1 MEDLYKILE
10 VERTATAEQIKK
22 AYRELAMK
30 YHPDRNPGDTV
41 AEEKFKK
48 INAAYSV
55 LSDETKRKQYDMYGS
70 TDANSSN
77 TSYSRTYQ
85 NGQGFGG
92 YYQGNPFEEW
102 FNEAKNYNWRSQ
114 YEYETSNKY
123 YEKPT
128 KRKAF
133 GMLLSSLLSLF
144 AGLFLLRF
152 SFILLPI
159 GPILCI
165 MVIAN
170 GISGALRAIKFI
182 LTPKK

>member
-1 MEDLYKILE
+1 MEDLYKILG
-10 VERTATAEQIKK
+10 VEKTATADQIKK

-41 AEEKFKK
+41 AEEKFKQ
-48 INAAYSV
+48 ISAAYSV

-70 TDANSSN
+70 TDNSSSS
-77 TSYSRTYQ
+77 SYSGNY
-85 NGQGFGG
+85 QGFGG

-102 FNEAKNYNWRSQ
+102 FKEAKNYNWRSQ
-114 YEYETSNKY
+114 YEYETSEKY

-128 KRKAF
+128 KRKALR
-133 GMLLSSLLSLF
+133 MLCSNLLSLF
-144 AGLFLLRF
+144 AGLFLFRF

>member
-1 MEDLYKILE
+1 MEDLYKILG
-10 VERTATAEQIKK
+10 VERTATADQIKK

-48 INAAYSV
+48 ISSAYSV
-55 LSDETKRKQYDMYGS
+55 LGDETKRKQYDMYGS
-70 TDANSSN
+70 TDNSSN
-77 TSYSRTYQ
+77 TSYSGNYQ
-85 NGQGFGG
+85 GSWQGSGG

-102 FNEAKNYNWRSQ
+102 FKDFNRQSQ
-114 YEYETSNKY
+114 YEYNDSNKKH
-123 YEKPT
+123 EEPT
-128 KRKAF
+128 KLKAF
-133 GMLLSSLLSLF
+133 GKLVSSLVSIIIGF
-144 AGLFLLRF
+144 FFLRF

-165 MVIAN
+165 MAIVN
-170 GISGALRAIKFI
+170 GFSGALRAVKFI

>member
-10 VERTATAEQIKK
+10 VDRSATADQIKK

-30 YHPDRNPGDTV
+30 YHPDRNPGDAV

-48 INAAYSV
+48 ISAAYSV
-55 LSDETKRKQYDMYGS
+55 LGDESKRKQYDMYGS
-70 TDANSSN
+70 TDNS
-77 TSYSRTYQ
+77 TYSSSTYN

-92 YYQGNPFEEW
+92 YYQENPFEEW
-102 FNEAKNYNWRSQ
+102 FKEAKNYNWRSQ
-114 YEYETSNKY
+114 YEYETSDKY

-128 KRKAF
+128 KKKAF
-133 GMLLSSLLSLF
+133 SMLLSSLLSLF
-144 AGLFLLRF
+144 AGLFLLRY
-152 SFILLPI
+152 SLLLLPI

-165 MVIAN
+165 TVIAN

-182 LTPKK
+182 FNPKK

>member
-10 VERTATAEQIKK
+10 VEKTATADQIKK

-30 YHPDRNPGDTV
+30 YHPDRNPGDAV

-48 INAAYSV
+48 ISSAYSV
-55 LSDETKRKQYDMYGS
+55 LGDETKRKQYDMYGS
-70 TDANSSN
+70 TDNSSS
-77 TSYSRTYQ
+77 TTYS
-85 NGQGFGG
+85 GSWQGSGG

-102 FNEAKNYNWRSQ
+102 FKDFNRQSQ
-114 YEYETSNKY
+114 YEYNDSNKN
-123 YEKPT
+123 YEEPT
-128 KRKAF
+128 KLKAF
-133 GMLLSSLLSLF
+133 GKLISSLVSIVIGF
-144 AGLFLLRF
+144 FFLRF

-165 MVIAN
+165 MAIAN
-170 GISGALRAIKFI
+170 GFSGALRAVKFI

>member
-1 MEDLYKILE
+1 MEDLYKILG
-10 VERTATAEQIKK
+10 VDRSATADQIKK

-30 YHPDRNPGDTV
+30 YHPDRNPGDSV

-48 INAAYSV
+48 ISAAYSV
-55 LSDETKRKQYDMYGS
+55 LGDETKRKQYDMYGS
-70 TDANSSN
+70 AEN
-77 TSYSRTYQ
+77 TSYSSGSS
-85 NGQGFGG
+85 NAQGFGG
-92 YYQGNPFEEW
+92 YYQGNPFEQW
-102 FNEAKNYNWRSQ
+102 FNEAQNYNWKSQ
-114 YEYETSNKY
+114 YEYETSDKY

-144 AGLFLLRF
+144 AGLFLFRF

-170 GISGALRAIKFI
+170 GVSGALRAVKFI

>member
-10 VERTATAEQIKK
+10 VEKTATADQIKK

-48 INAAYSV
+48 ISAAYSV
-55 LSDETKRKQYDMYGS
+55 LGDETKRKQYDMYGS
-70 TDANSSN
+70 TDNSVRDS
-77 TSYSRTYQ
+77 SY
-85 NGQGFGG
+85 NNEQGFGG

-102 FNEAKNYNWRSQ
+102 FKEAKNYNWRSQ
-114 YEYETSNKY
+114 YEYETSDKY

-144 AGLFLLRF
+144 AGLFLFKF

-170 GISGALRAIKFI
+170 SVSGALRAVKFI
-182 LTPKK
+182 FSPKK

>member
-1 MEDLYKILE
+1 MDDLYKILE
-10 VERTATAEQIKK
+10 VERTATPEQIKK

-30 YHPDRNPGDTV
+30 YHPDRNPGDSV

-48 INAAYSV
+48 ISAAYSV

-70 TDANSSN
+70 TDSSAG
-77 TSYSRTYQ
+77 SKTY
-85 NGQGFGG
+85 NGEQGFGG

-114 YEYETSNKY
+114 YEYETSNNK

-128 KRKAF
+128 KAKAF
-133 GMLLSSLLSLF
+133 GKLLSSLLSILIGF
-144 AGLFLLRF
+144 GLFRF
-152 SFILLPI
+152 SFFLLPI

-165 MVIAN
+165 VAIAN
-170 GISGALRAIKFI
+170 GFSGALSAVKYI